1 MREELQVK
9 QRYVGWLLG
18 KAGAAIADIEKAS
31 GCQIF
36 VNQETKGLGYST
48 VQFMGSPQ
56 QISDARQ
63 AIEQSIDRAKVAREG
78 RVAEE
83 SIEVEQRWVGW
94 LLGKKGGLAKEI
106 ELETGAHILIDQ
118 STSQLGYSTVV
129 FSGTADQVDNARD
142 RVNAHLEKAGA
153 APMAAKMGAAVRAQ
167 AVAAADFPP
176 VAGGSRGSSIS
187 TQVTVEQQWV
197 GWLLGKAGAAVK
209 DIEASTGAKIAVNQD
224 TKAQGYSVV
233 SLSGTPLQVQAAYD
247 TMTESLR
254 RAGGALSELP
264 TATAA
269 AAPLGSGRPGRG
281 HAPKVLSIQGT
292 IGREHGLI
300 DAVWQLANSLV
311 DHAGQDALWRIFP
324 SLQEVLVA
332 NPEVVELLRSLVPL
346 RSGERPQQTNQPAEI
361 QIDQK
366 MVGWLLGGRGKTVQ
380 QIEEESGAKIH
391 VDQSTKE
398 AGYSIVRVT
407 GPASAVQMAERRIEA
422 SISIAAR
429 NETAKALESGETA
442 DMEVEQRFVG
452 WILGKSGTVLKQIQA
467 QSGALVSIDQST
479 KELGYSQVRISGT
492 FQQRLLA
499 RQLIEDKISEA
510 DPDRK

>member
-83 SIEVEQRWVGW
+83 RRVERSSNAGLDGCWARKVAWQRRSNWSARR
-94 LLGKKGGLAKEI
+94 GGRLER
-106 ELETGAHILIDQ
+106 EECMETLVETGAHILIDQ

-142 RVNAHLEKAGA
+142 RVNAHLEKEWT

-176 VAGGSRGSSIS
+176 HSGDGR
-187 TQVTVEQQWV
+187 
-197 GWLLGKAGAAVK
+197 AAV
-209 DIEASTGAKIAVNQD
+209 
-224 TKAQGYSVV
+224 GYSVV

-346 RSGERPQQTNQPAEI
+346 RPGERPQQTNQPAEI

-366 MVGWLLGGRGKTVQ
+366 MVGWLLGGRGKT
-380 QIEEESGAKIH
+380 EESGAKIH

-429 NETAKALESGETA
+429 NETAKALERESGETA